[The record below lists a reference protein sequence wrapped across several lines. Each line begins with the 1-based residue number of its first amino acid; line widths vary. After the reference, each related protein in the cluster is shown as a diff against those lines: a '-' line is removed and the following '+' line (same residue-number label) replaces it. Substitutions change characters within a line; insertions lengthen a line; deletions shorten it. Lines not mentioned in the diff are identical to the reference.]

1 MSVRYFT
8 WFAAIALATPALAQE
23 APPPDAEASATTTSA
38 AFRIIIQGRPVG
50 TEDVSVI
57 SLDGR
62 TVIRST
68 GGIEGGNFSLRSAE
82 IVYGPDLAPQR
93 LSMEMAVRG
102 QVESLETEFA
112 GSTATSRITRGDD
125 VQQKTD
131 TVSPATVIFPNN
143 VFGAVEGLARR
154 LVTMQAGES
163 LPVYVA
169 PQAEVQARLTAVDTE
184 RIQTAAGT
192 FDVRR
197 HTVDVSN
204 PSGPLAVLVWA
215 EAATGRLV
223 RYSIPAASI
232 DVVREDITSVFTR
245 SVREPRDNDEEEMIP
260 AVGFSLAATISR
272 PPGSTAPD
280 DKAKDVTRLP
290 AVILVGGSGELDR
303 DGVAFGVPILAQ
315 LAGALADAGYLV
327 VRYDKRGVGQSGGRS
342 ESATLDDY
350 AEDVRS
356 VVRYLRKRKD
366 VDNDRIAVAGHS
378 EGGAVALL
386 AAARTNDIKAVV
398 SINGPGGTGSEL
410 ILAQQRRALS
420 GLSLPEDEKQK
431 RMALQTQIMNAV
443 LTGEGWDGVPENL
456 RKQADTPWFRSL
468 LAYDPA
474 EPLKRANQP
483 LLIVHGELD
492 RQVEPSNADALLALA
507 QARRKGKGVDVVKLP
522 GINHLLVPAKTG
534 EVSEYGTL
542 DDRSVSP
549 EVARVVAAWLE
560 TTFTS
565 QR

>member
-1 MSVRYFT
+1 MSARYST
-8 WFAAIALATPALAQE
+8 WFAALAFATSALAQE
-23 APPPDAEASATTTSA
+23 APPAEPQASDGTTSA
-38 AFRIIIQGRPVG
+38 VFRIVIQGRPVG

-57 SLDGR
+57 SLDRR

-68 GGIEGGNFSLRSAE
+68 GGLEGGNFSLRSAE

-93 LSMEMAVRG
+93 LFMEAVVRG
-102 QVESLETEFA
+102 QVESVETEFA
-112 GSTATSRITRGDD
+112 GTTATSRITRGED

-131 TVSPATVIFPNN
+131 TVSPTTLIFPNN

-184 RIQTAAGT
+184 RVQTAAGT

-204 PSGPLAVLVWA
+204 PGGPLAVLVWA
-215 EAATGRLV
+215 EASTGRLV
-223 RYSIPAASI
+223 RYSIPAAGI

-245 SVREPRDNDEEEMIP
+245 SVREPRDNDEQEMIP
-260 AVGFSLAATISR
+260 ANGFNLAATISR
-272 PPGSTAPD
+272 PAGATPPD
-280 DKAKDVTRLP
+280 AKAKDVPRLP
-290 AVILVGGSGELDR
+290 ALVLVAGSGDLDR

-315 LAGALADAGYLV
+315 LAGALADAGYIV
-327 VRYDKRGVGQSGGRS
+327 VRYDKRGVGQSGGRA

-356 VVRYLRKRKD
+356 VVRYLRRRKD
-366 VDNDRIAVAGHS
+366 VDRNRIAVVGHS

-386 AAARTNDIKAVV
+386 AAARTNDIAAVV
-398 SINGPGGTGSEL
+398 SINGPGVTGSEL
-410 ILAQQRRALS
+410 ILAQQRHALA
-420 GLSLPEDEKQK
+420 GLSLPEEEKQK
-431 RMALQTQIMNAV
+431 RMALQAQIMNAV
-443 LTGEGWDGVPENL
+443 LTGDGWDGVPEHL

-483 LLIVHGELD
+483 LLIVHAELD

-507 QARRKGKGVDVVKLP
+507 QARRKGKGADVVRIP
-522 GINHLLVPAKTG
+522 GINHLLVPARTG
-534 EVSEYGTL
+534 EIGEYGSL
-542 DDRSVSP
+542 EDRTVSP
-549 EVARVVAAWLE
+549 AVAEAVAQWLA
-560 TTFTS
+560 TTLAAS
-565 QR
+565 R